1 MTADGRPPK
10 AKVQLNEQLNEPS
23 GKAAAS
29 ASSVQENSVASEKVK
44 EIRTLQRQASSI
56 EIRSNESAKTFKV
69 VKGQIPPEMMPNLK
83 RDFTPEEI
91 DAIFTRAGART
102 APAMS
107 KPAALWIFGPSAVG
121 KSFIT
126 GAKAAA
132 HFGVMQN
139 AVVIDGTEF
148 REVHAGFQAVTIH
161 GQENGLLHG
170 DAWTIFKSNALEAGA
185 GKVTLKMQL
194 MRKALQQR
202 QNLIIPDCC
211 NNPTRLQK
219 LVDEVRAEGYA
230 MHAVCLWAPL
240 SVTQIRG
247 EERSVREG
255 KLWTA
260 KDYTTSTTGSLA
272 MGMRWIDG
280 IRSDPSAYCS
290 LEMWDNTIFPAV
302 EVDLE
307 KFSKLVLLSHE
318 GAEEYRTSLEE
329 KLRIE
334 RLRRTN
340 PDDLKTVEMLRNT
353 RSELSVASTVRV
365 IENKAAS
372 PDATPDSL
380 PAPAHAQ
387 RPSCSSSSSA
397 TPPFEGISQIEY
409 SESGKGGKSITHDVE
424 IGSVPLSSTERAG
437 PWQLCIRSD
446 MWRHRLEGG
455 LLGVMVGFAL
465 AVPAIV
471 VAR

>member
-185 GKVTLKMQL
+185 GKVTLM
-194 MRKALQQR
+194 
-202 QNLIIPDCC
+202 
-211 NNPTRLQK
+211 
-219 LVDEVRAEGYA
+219 
-230 MHAVCLWAPL
+230 
-240 SVTQIRG
+240 
-247 EERSVREG
+247 
-255 KLWTA
+255 
-260 KDYTTSTTGSLA
+260 
-272 MGMRWIDG
+272 
-280 IRSDPSAYCS
+280 
-290 LEMWDNTIFPAV
+290 
-302 EVDLE
+302 
-307 KFSKLVLLSHE
+307 
-318 GAEEYRTSLEE
+318 
-329 KLRIE
+329 
-334 RLRRTN
+334 
-340 PDDLKTVEMLRNT
+340 T
-353 RSELSVASTVRV
+353 RSAST
-365 IENKAAS
+365 
-372 PDATPDSL
+372 PCFG
-380 PAPAHAQ
+380 AHS
-387 RPSCSSSSSA
+387 RPS
-397 TPPFEGISQIEY
+397 P
-409 SESGKGGKSITHDVE
+409 
-424 IGSVPLSSTERAG
+424 
-437 PWQLCIRSD
+437 
-446 MWRHRLEGG
+446 
-455 LLGVMVGFAL
+455 
-465 AVPAIV
+465 
-471 VAR
+471 